1 MSYEVPPMG
10 QPPPPHGPQGPFP
23 GPPGTPPQ
31 GPGPQGPPPGHGQ
44 QPPQGPP
51 PGYVP
56 QGQPPQGPPPPGY
69 GRQPP
74 QGPPGFPPQQ
84 PPPGY
89 GPQGPEPKKKTGLIV
104 GAAVGAVALIGVVGG
119 IAIWAS
125 SGGEYVALPDDCAT
139 VFEGNSVYD
148 SSFGSSISFSGGFEE
163 GDAESD
169 GLYGELTCEGDAGE
183 EAMVSFYVGLYD
195 MDHPDTEEAMR
206 AEMDEAFEERF
217 GGQETPQGEITEVDL
232 GFGESQQVLWDE
244 SPVGDQGSTFAT
256 IMPSNE
262 FMPGGSMALGAFV
275 SGNVAGAVIVTERS
289 GDMSIEDAY
298 SLVESSASD
307 LERQISR
314 VAEK

>member
-1 MSYEVPPMG
+1 MG
-10 QPPPPHGPQGPFP
+10 QPPPPYDPQGHFP

-31 GPGPQGPPPGHGQ
+31 GPGPQGPPPGYGQ

-56 QGQPPQGPPPPGY
+56 QGQPPQGPPSPGY
-69 GRQPP
+69 GQQPP

-139 VFEGNSVYD
+139 VFEGNSLQDTSAGVVT
-148 SSFGSSISFSGGFEE
+148 SFDGGFEE
-163 GDAESD
+163 GDDPDSD
-169 GLYGELTCEGDAGE
+169 GVYGELTCDGE
-183 EAMVSFYVGLYD
+183 SGEVMVSFYVGLYD
-195 MDHPDTEEAMR
+195 MAHPDTEEMMR
-206 AEMDEAFEERF
+206 EELDEAFDSQDRF
-217 GGQETPQGEITEVDL
+217 DGQDMPQGEVSEIDL
-232 GFGESQQVLWDE
+232 GFGEPQQILWDE
-244 SPVGDQGSTFAT
+244 NSIGDQGTTFAT
-256 IMPSNE
+256 L
-262 FMPGGSMALGAFV
+262 MPGGDFTDGGTMAMSAFI
-275 SGNVAGAVIVTERS
+275 SGNVVS
-289 GDMSIEDAY
+289 GVVVAEQGGDKSIEEVYAMA
-298 SLVESSASD
+298 ESAASD

>member
-10 QPPPPHGPQGPFP
+10 QPPPPYGPQGPFP

-56 QGQPPQGPPPPGY
+56 QG
-69 GRQPP
+69 RPP

-148 SSFGSSISFSGGFEE
+148 SSFGSSISLSGGFEE
-163 GDAESD
+163 GDTESD

-195 MDHPDTEEAMR
+195 MAHPDTEEMMR
-206 AEMDEAFEERF
+206 EELDEAFDSQDRF
-217 GGQETPQGEITEVDL
+217 DGQDMPQGEVSEIDL
-232 GFGESQQVLWDE
+232 GFGEPQQILWDE
-244 SPVGDQGSTFAT
+244 NSIGDQGTTFAT
-256 IMPSNE
+256 L
-262 FMPGGSMALGAFV
+262 MPGGDFTDGGTMGMSAFI
-275 SGNVAGAVIVTERS
+275 SGNVVSGVVVAEQG